1 VPAGPFYILFHL
13 HDDDPVPRRCGVGF
27 FFAKS
32 RCGVVAELM
41 ELISADFAAAVEKV
55 DVLVASVFNSVR
67 LFLPTHGGL
76 SWDRQDV
83 LVCCQWRATRVR
95 ALFAAGSAGV
105 AGDATR
111 TVTRFWQWRLVGVGE
126 VELVGAGS

>member
-1 VPAGPFYILFHL
+1 MIRC
-13 HDDDPVPRRCGVGF
+13 PVAVGLVF

-55 DVLVASVFNSVR
+55 DVLVASVFNSVH
-67 LFLPTHGGL
+67 LFLPTHGL

-126 VELVGAGS
+126 VELVGAGP